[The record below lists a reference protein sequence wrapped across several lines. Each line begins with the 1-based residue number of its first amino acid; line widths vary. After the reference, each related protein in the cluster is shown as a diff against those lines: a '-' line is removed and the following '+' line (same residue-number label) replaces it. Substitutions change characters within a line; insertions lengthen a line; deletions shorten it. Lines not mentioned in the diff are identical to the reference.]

1 MHQKV
6 KNGKKISL
14 LENFENDEGAI
25 FDAEFTFDAADIQ
38 PMITYGTNPGM
49 GISVNDSVP
58 TPQNES
64 EEKALKY
71 MGLNAGQ
78 SPSEI
83 KVNYVFI
90 GSCTNARI
98 EDFRSAADYVKG
110 RKSGKYYYLVGSGF
124 ATSSKTDL

>member
-1 MHQKV
+1 LKT
-6 KNGKKISL
+6 
-14 LENFENDEGAI
+14 DEGAI

-71 MGLNAGQ
+71 MGLNADNHLL
-78 SPSEI
+78 
-83 KVNYVFI
+83 KL
-90 GSCTNARI
+90 
-98 EDFRSAADYVKG
+98 K
-110 RKSGKYYYLVGSGF
+110 
-124 ATSSKTDL
+124 

>member
-1 MHQKV
+1 
-6 KNGKKISL
+6 
-14 LENFENDEGAI
+14 
-25 FDAEFTFDAADIQ
+25 
-38 PMITYGTNPGM
+38 MITYGTNPGM
-49 GISVNDSVP
+49 GISVNQSVP

-90 GSCTNARI
+90 NFLNERNYVFRHYAIHNSSCCN
-98 EDFRSAADYVKG
+98 F
-110 RKSGKYYYLVGSGF
+110 
-124 ATSSKTDL
+124 

>member
-1 MHQKV
+1 MKALF
-6 KNGKKISL
+6 SMP
-14 LENFENDEGAI
+14 
-25 FDAEFTFDAADIQ
+25 EFTFDAADIQ

-110 RKSGKYYYLVGSGF
+110 KKKAGKYYSLVGSRF
-124 ATSSKTDL
+124 ATSSKTDLRRRFG